1 MANGCKRYAQRV
13 RWFSLGQPD
22 IFDVYACNN
31 IHIWIKL
38 IVYHVYLSIYLS
50 VCLSFFLIYSLS
62 LSYIAYKTTSVSEA
76 ARALQQEDECPLGTM
91 AIKFEVICSCPEGYF
106 VCICMYKLHVWQK
119 RKSHGERE
127 RYIYIHMYF
136 ILYMMQ
142 IFEPV
147 WLHTSKNTHIH
158 RNLHRR
164 IHAQYISR
172 WLESPWTHEAAAV
185 SRHHGS
191 AEGPRDPSMA
201 QGDLAP

>member
-13 RWFSLGQPD
+13 RWFSLEQPD

-38 IVYHVYLSIYLS
+38 IVYHAYLSIYLS
-50 VCLSFFLIYSLS
+50 VCLSFFLSYLSILSLS

-76 ARALQQEDECPLGTM
+76 ARTLQQEDECPLGTM

-119 RKSHGERE
+119 PKSHGERE
-127 RYIYIHMYF
+127 GERERDIYIYIRMYF

-142 IFEPV
+142 ILEPV

-158 RNLHRR
+158 RKLHRR
-164 IHAQYISR
+164 IHAYPRSIYFEMVRISMN
-172 WLESPWTHEAAAV
+172 PWGC
-185 SRHHGS
+185 SS
-191 AEGPRDPSMA
+191 
-201 QGDLAP
+201 